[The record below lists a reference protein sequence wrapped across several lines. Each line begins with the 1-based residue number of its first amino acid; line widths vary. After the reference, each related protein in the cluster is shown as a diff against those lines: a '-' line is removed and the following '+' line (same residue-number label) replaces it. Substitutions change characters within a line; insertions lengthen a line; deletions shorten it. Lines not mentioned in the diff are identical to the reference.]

1 MNCRELIDTLQ
12 VQLGDPHG
20 DYHSAA
26 HLLRQVNQALRDIS
40 SRSRSIDIK
49 DFLVAIKGQYQ
60 YGLPNDFLTM
70 HRVAFN
76 DGDWYPLIPATLP
89 DLVIGGNLK

>member
-40 SRSRSIDIK
+40 SRSRSITSKISSSPSRGS
-49 DFLVAIKGQYQ
+49 INMGCR
-60 YGLPNDFLTM
+60 T
-70 HRVAFN
+70 
-76 DGDWYPLIPATLP
+76 TS
-89 DLVIGGNLK
+89 

>member
-20 DYHSAA
+20 DLHSSPR
-26 HLLRQVNQALRDIS
+26 LLRQINQALRDIS

-49 DFLVAIKGQYQ
+49 GFLIAVDSQYQ
-60 YGLPNDFLTM
+60 YGLPNNFLTM

-76 DGDWYPLIPATLP
+76 DGDWYPLIPATLS
-89 DLVIGGNLK
+89 DLVTGGNLK